1 MFRLSPSGL
10 NDFPM
15 LGIPL
20 YALFGCCRRDK
31 SCASILRRN
40 HWPMSRRCQPFPS
53 SDRKPSCVD
62 APATLKLPLSN
73 SDHRVK
79 RFRVP
84 GPSMRR
90 IDEGVPASGVRSSRP
105 RCLLSAVPDIGS
117 RYVCGGSCEVR
128 PGIGDHARS
137 GRGQQD
143 VQRDWG
149 AVVTADAM
157 YTQRDAS
164 ELIIIG
170 KGRQALAVEGCTLS
184 GRSGEAFHKGAT
196 GGGSVLVKTTRT
208 ATSRAMP
215 VVPTAENRAA

>member
-20 YALFGCCRRDK
+20 YALFGCRRRDK

-73 SDHRVK
+73 SERRVK

-90 IDEGVPASGVRSSRP
+90 NDEGVPASGVRSSRP
-105 RCLLSAVPDIGS
+105 RCLLSAVLRILDPDTFAAVLARFVPGSGIMLGRVAVNRTSNEIGELS
-117 RYVCGGSCEVR
+117 SPRTPCTRSAVR
-128 PGIGDHARS
+128 RS
-137 GRGQQD
+137 
-143 VQRDWG
+143 
-149 AVVTADAM
+149 
-157 YTQRDAS
+157 
-164 ELIIIG
+164 
-170 KGRQALAVEGCTLS
+170 
-184 GRSGEAFHKGAT
+184 
-196 GGGSVLVKTTRT
+196 
-208 ATSRAMP
+208 
-215 VVPTAENRAA
+215 